1 MSAGDEADHWLAH
14 GRDPQKNRFSPLDQ
28 VDSSTF
34 RLAHS
39 ERRASMGSSDAA
51 RRAGEMPA
59 TSPTPQLSA
68 RDINI

>member
-51 RRAGEMPA
+51 RRAVAMSG
-59 TSPTPQLSA
+59 A
-68 RDINI
+68 RRSVSNSTRPSS